1 MTTPAP
7 PPPDD
12 ADLIRRF
19 QRDPAGAD
27 GRRAA
32 EQLFR
37 RHQGA
42 ALRWCRRFTS
52 DPDEALDL
60 CQEALMTAARDL
72 VQFEGRAAFTSWLF
86 VVTRRAC
93 LRSRRRKRFAVDD
106 GVDADALPG
115 REPSIEDAFLARESE
130 TRVLRALDHALD
142 ERERTAL
149 WLRCVEGRSVE
160 DITDLLGL
168 DAASGARGLLQTARR
183 RLRSALERGGLPRE
197 DRP

>member
-1 MTTPAP
+1 
-7 PPPDD
+7 
-12 ADLIRRF
+12 
-19 QRDPAGAD
+19 
-27 GRRAA
+27 
-32 EQLFR
+32 
-37 RHQGA
+37 
-42 ALRWCRRFTS
+42 
-52 DPDEALDL
+52 
-60 CQEALMTAARDL
+60 
-72 VQFEGRAAFTSWLF
+72 
-86 VVTRRAC
+86 
-93 LRSRRRKRFAVDD
+93 
-106 GVDADALPG
+106 VDADALPG